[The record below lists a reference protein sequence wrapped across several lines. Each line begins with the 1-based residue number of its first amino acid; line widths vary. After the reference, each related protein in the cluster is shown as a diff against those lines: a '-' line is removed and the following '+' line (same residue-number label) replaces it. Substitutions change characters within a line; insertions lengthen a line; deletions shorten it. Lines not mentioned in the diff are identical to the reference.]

1 MSEQDPRSSIPSQ
14 QSETEETGFREQARE
29 YADHAKNTAGK
40 MADQA
45 KSKTGEMA
53 NQAKERAE
61 VVKDQAAG
69 GLERAAQVAHQ
80 RASGSDGM
88 PAEAGTKVANVMDDT
103 AQYLRTHDSNDIWGD
118 VASYVRRHPIQ
129 ALAGAA
135 VGGFVLGKLFSS

>member
-1 MSEQDPRSSIPSQ
+1 MSEQDPRSSIASQ
-14 QSETEETGFREQARE
+14 QSETEEMGVREQAKE

-45 KSKTGEMA
+45 KNKTGEMA

-61 VVKDQAAG
+61 VVKDQAAD

-80 RASGSDGM
+80 RVSGSAGM
-88 PAEAGTKVANVMDDT
+88 PAEAGTKVANVMEDT

-118 VASYVRRHPIQ
+118 LASYVRRHPIQ
-129 ALAGAA
+129 ALAGAV